1 MHVFLRM
8 CISFC
13 AAFLKMLFF
22 RYCWILYNW
31 YDKMIHIDKIWTTRE
46 YYSGGKGYRWH
57 IMEIVPDAGYTHERQ
72 MAAIVKSAYSVMN
85 MVDLETGQCER
96 VYLDEEKGTYGYGCY
111 EFVCQDNGI
120 GMSKEYLEQIFEPFS
135 RAEDSRVS
143 KIEGTGLGM
152 TIARTI
158 VQMMNGDIS
167 VESEKGKNAFAEDVL
182 ASKRAGMNEHVT
194 KPLDVK

>member
-1 MHVFLRM
+1 
-8 CISFC
+8 
-13 AAFLKMLFF
+13 
-22 RYCWILYNW
+22 
-31 YDKMIHIDKIWTTRE
+31 
-46 YYSGGKGYRWH
+46 
-57 IMEIVPDAGYTHERQ
+57 
-72 MAAIVKSAYSVMN
+72 
-85 MVDLETGQCER
+85 
-96 VYLDEEKGTYGYGCY
+96 
-111 EFVCQDNGI
+111 
-120 GMSKEYLEQIFEPFS
+120 MSKEYLEQIFEPFS

-194 KPLDVK
+194 KPLEVKQLMECMSRWLFRS